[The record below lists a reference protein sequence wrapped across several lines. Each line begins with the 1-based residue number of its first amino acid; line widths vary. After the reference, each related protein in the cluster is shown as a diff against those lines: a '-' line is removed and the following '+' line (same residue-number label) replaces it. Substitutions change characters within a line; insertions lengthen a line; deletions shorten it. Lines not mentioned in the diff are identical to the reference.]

1 MEESLIVSDEELMKL
16 VEEYTKTKGNSF
28 IVMPMEDRV
37 KLFLGCVKDCDYR
50 KESFVNVKDFKN
62 LFFPN
67 DQLEKINI
75 KDLDEYFTTFVV
87 GEKATREN
95 RLVVLYNK
103 EGVKNNKELS
113 DDNTLAYEI
122 SFKNNEINQTTLKDL
137 KSKLIYD
144 SYSLCKCKNDE
155 KEKNALKAS
164 FKKYLT
170 QSRTKQA

>member
-16 VEEYTKTKGNSF
+16 VEEYTKTKGDSF
-28 IVMPMEDRV
+28 VVMSMDDRV

-67 DQLEKINI
+67 DQLEKIDVKN
-75 KDLDEYFTTFVV
+75 LNEYLTTFVI

-103 EGVKNNKELS
+103 EGVNNNKELS

-122 SFKNNEINQTTLKDL
+122 SFKNNETKQTTLKDL
-137 KSKLIYD
+137 KNKLIYD
-144 SYSLCKCKNDE
+144 SYSLCKCKDDV
-155 KEKNALKAS
+155 KEKNELKDS

-170 QSRTKQA
+170 HSRTKQA